1 MTTLTQTAAKTAAYT
16 KKLGTLKGLDLING
30 PSSTPVPAAVPTY
43 YLTQLAKG
51 SGPNGTFLTT
61 DFFGSAAGIP
71 YNDYLPTVTSTIST
85 QFTSGNLGALN
96 TIYSQMVDLITD
108 VYGLPGAIYLP
119 APYTAGN
126 PYASYDA
133 ALAVLI
139 TGADAAVGTA
149 ISAMGANTTATLNT
163 AWTAMTTHSAN
174 EDTFQALASIDYATL
189 TAGAQLPITAFI
201 PSLAGYGQETQTGM
215 AAEFLEAIANTA
227 NQYGQALVG
236 ALREGRNT
244 AGINA
249 VNLKIDNA
257 VPSLPNAVPP
267 QATLSDST
275 YTPAQARAQ
284 VQT

>member
-1 MTTLTQTAAKTAAYT
+1 MTTLSQTAAETAAYT

-30 PSSTPVPAAVPTY
+30 PSTTPVPAAVPTY

-71 YNDYLPTVTSTIST
+71 YNDYLTTVTSTIST
-85 QFTSGNLGALN
+85 QFASGNLGALN
-96 TIYSQMVDLITD
+96 TIYSQMVEVVTS
-108 VYGLPGAIYLP
+108 VYGIPPTITIPSGPAAGVYLT
-119 APYTAGN
+119 YN
-126 PYASYDA
+126 A
-133 ALAVLI
+133 ALAALI
-139 TGADAAVGTA
+139 TAADTAVGTA
-149 ISAMGANTTATLNT
+149 IATMGATTTATLNT

-174 EDTFQALASIDYATL
+174 EATFQSLASIDYATL

-201 PSLAGYGQETQTGM
+201 PSLAGYGQETQQGM

-227 NQYGQALVG
+227 NQYGQAMVG

-267 QATLSDST
+267 QANLGDST
-275 YTPAQARAQ
+275 YTPAEARAL
-284 VQT
+284 V

>member
-1 MTTLTQTAAKTAAYT
+1 MTTLSQTAAETAAYT

-71 YNDYLPTVTSTIST
+71 YNDYLTTVTSTIST

-96 TIYSQMVDLITD
+96 TIYSQMVQVVTSGYGVPPTITIPSGPAAG
-108 VYGLPGAIYLP
+108 VYL
-119 APYTAGN
+119 T
-126 PYASYDA
+126 YDA
-133 ALAVLI
+133 ALAALI
-139 TGADAAVGTA
+139 TAADAAVGTA
-149 ISAMGANTTATLNT
+149 ISTMGVNTTATLNT

-215 AAEFLEAIANTA
+215 AAQFLESIANTA
-227 NQYGQALVG
+227 NQYGQAMVG

>member
-1 MTTLTQTAAKTAAYT
+1 MTTLSQTAAETAAYT

-71 YNDYLPTVTSTIST
+71 YNDYLTTVTSTLST
-85 QFTSGNLGALN
+85 QINAGNVSSLA
-96 TIYSQMVDLITD
+96 TIYSQMVQVVTSGYGVPPLITIPSGPAAG
-108 VYGLPGAIYLP
+108 VYLTY
-119 APYTAGN
+119 N
-126 PYASYDA
+126 A
-133 ALAVLI
+133 ALAALI
-139 TGADAAVGTA
+139 TAADAAIGTTIA
-149 ISAMGANTTATLNT
+149 TMGATTTATLNT

-227 NQYGQALVG
+227 NQYGQAMVG

-257 VPSLPNAVPP
+257 VPSLPNVVPP

>member
-1 MTTLTQTAAKTAAYT
+1 MTTLSQTAAETAAYT

-43 YLTQLAKG
+43 YLSQLAKG

-71 YNDYLPTVTSTIST
+71 YNDYLTTVTSTIST

-96 TIYSQMVDLITD
+96 TIYSQMVQVVTS
-108 VYGLPGAIYLP
+108 VYGVPPTITIP
-119 APYTAGN
+119 AGPAAGV
-126 PYASYDA
+126 YATYDA
-133 ALAVLI
+133 ALAALI
-139 TGADAAVGTA
+139 TAANAAVGTA

-174 EDTFQALASIDYATL
+174 EDIFQALASIDYATL

-215 AAEFLEAIANTA
+215 AAQFLESIANTA
-227 NQYGQALVG
+227 NQYGQAMVG

>member
-1 MTTLTQTAAKTAAYT
+1 MTTLSQTAAETAAYT

-71 YNDYLPTVTSTIST
+71 YNDYLTTVTSTIST

-96 TIYSQMVDLITD
+96 TIYSQMVEVVTSGYGIPPIITIPSGPAAG
-108 VYGLPGAIYLP
+108 VYLTY
-119 APYTAGN
+119 N
-126 PYASYDA
+126 A
-133 ALAVLI
+133 ALAALI
-139 TGADAAVGTA
+139 TAADAAVGTA
-149 ISAMGANTTATLNT
+149 IATMGATTTATLNT

-201 PSLAGYGQETQTGM
+201 PALAGYGQETQTGM

>member
-1 MTTLTQTAAKTAAYT
+1 MTTLSQTAAETAAYT

-71 YNDYLPTVTSTIST
+71 YNDYLTTVTSTVST

-96 TIYSQMVDLITD
+96 TIYSQMVQVVTSGYGIPPIITIPSGPAAG
-108 VYGLPGAIYLP
+108 VYLTY
-119 APYTAGN
+119 N
-126 PYASYDA
+126 A
-133 ALAVLI
+133 ALAALI
-139 TGADAAVGTA
+139 TAADAAVGTA
-149 ISAMGANTTATLNT
+149 IATMGATTTATLNT

-201 PSLAGYGQETQTGM
+201 PSLAGYGQETQQGM

-227 NQYGQALVG
+227 NQYGQALIG